1 MRDNIALGNPE
12 HATDFK
18 LIEEAARLGD
28 ADTVIERLPERW
40 DTYLSRPDS
49 VHDIIRVQHDDPN
62 GEMDRVLRELTGTRP
77 PQGLSGGQQQ
87 RIAV

>member
-1 MRDNIALGNPE
+1 MKDNIALGNPE
-12 HATDFK
+12 HANDDELVK
-18 LIEEAARLGD
+18 EAARLGG
-28 ADTVIERLPERW
+28 ADTVIERLPEGW

-62 GEMDRVLRELTGTRP
+62 GETGRALRELTETRP